1 MVCRRTTR
9 APFDAHHHGLAG
21 AVDVRVE
28 QADRG
33 PLGRQGQRQIHRRRA
48 LAHAA
53 LAGSHGN
60 DVLDLRQQGHAA
72 LGGMGHDL
80 LGDVGRHV
88 LHAGDAFG
96 RGDQGPAKRRDL
108 ALGRIAKLHVE
119 GDISARDLKVFECLG
134 RDEIGAGVGVDDGL
148 QGLQQL
154 VWGGHSGIFRRNEGS
169 GAQFSHNL

>member
-1 MVCRRTTR
+1 MSASSKPTR
-9 APFDAHHHGLAG
+9 G
-21 AVDVRVE
+21 A
-28 QADRG
+28 
-33 PLGRQGQRQIHRRRA
+33 LGRQGQRQVHGGGA

-53 LAGSHGN
+53 LARSHGN

-80 LGDVGRHV
+80 LVTLTDTFSTPATP
-88 LHAGDAFG
+88 LAG
-96 RGDQGPAKRRDL
+96 GDQGPAQRRDL
-108 ALGRIAKLHVE
+108 ALGRVAQLHVE
-119 GDISARDLKVFECLG
+119 GDISARDLKVLECLG